1 MIDAIGFDNFRNFE
15 HFPMMHFGKIN
26 FLVGKNNAGKSSITK
41 ALRLL
46 MNPAG
51 GIDPILRGETTSFSF
66 AEPSVG
72 ISTFNRAKCSLNQQ
86 DEIVF
91 RLSCYDSMRFS
102 EYYMEFDL
110 ISNGDEPTAE
120 IKRLLLFNKTLCSE
134 IEVTKMEGYLLVKFT
149 IDPENR
155 FLLDSSVFNDA
166 FNIILSPFHK
176 FTVIE
181 HELEAL
187 SNKSKGNATCP
198 EASISFKMNTVYL
211 YHDIENLIRGFDA
224 GRRNTGDVTFDE
236 IVFEAKNYHNEP
248 VSREVVKM
256 ILKYVPHCFGHYTG
270 YYYEGTPSR
279 AIVRLHY
286 MGSTSIVQKVALSV
300 NDKNDDASQAV
311 FQYWKVE
318 QKYGKMWHRFIEYWM
333 KEFGIGEKFEIETV
347 GGELF
352 WVKIFANKESKEYV
366 YLADKGVGSIRL
378 FFLLLKFASIS
389 DYNNTIIIEEPE
401 QNLHP
406 NVQTKLVDLFF
417 DYCNHSSNQII
428 IETHSEYMI
437 RYSQVK
443 VAKLYDEAEKENKQF
458 KNPFKVF
465 YVNGNG
471 EEPWWELGYNRN
483 GTFKRGVGEGFLDE
497 ASNLDYQILEREL
510 ENQK

>member
-51 GIDPILRGETTSFSF
+51 GIEPILRGETDSFSF
-66 AEPSVG
+66 AEPNIG
-72 ISTFNRAKCSLNQQ
+72 ISTFNRAKCNLRQQ
-86 DEIVF
+86 DEMVF
-91 RLSCYDSMRFS
+91 RLSCHDRMGSNN
-102 EYYMEFDL
+102 YYMEFEL
-110 ISNGDEPTAE
+110 ISNGDGPTAE
-120 IKRLLLFNKTLCSE
+120 IKRLLYFNKRLYSE
-134 IEVTKMEGYLLVKFT
+134 IEVTKMEDYLFVKFT

-155 FLLDSSVFNDA
+155 FLLDSSA
-166 FNIILSPFHK
+166 FNEAFDIILRTIYSS
-176 FTVIE
+176 TGCE
-181 HELEAL
+181 HMLEKL
-187 SNKSKGNATCP
+187 SNKSNGNATCS
-198 EASISFKMNTVYL
+198 EATVSFKIHLLPIANFV
-211 YHDIENLIRGFDA
+211 RGAALHSDLPLFS
-224 GRRNTGDVTFDE
+224 V
-236 IVFEAKNYHNEP
+236 AKNFHNEP
-248 VSREVVKM
+248 VSVPVVNK
-256 ILKYVPHCFGHYTG
+256 ILAYVQACFGDYTNI
-270 YYYEGTPSR
+270 YNQFR
-279 AIVRLHY
+279 LDMHIVKLHH
-286 MGSTSIVQKVALSV
+286 MGSTPIVQKVALSV
-300 NDKNDDASQAV
+300 NDKNDDAYQAI

-318 QKYGKMWHRFIEYWM
+318 QKCGKIWHHFIENWM

-352 WVKIFANKESKEYV
+352 WVKIFANKESKEYE
-366 YLADKGVGSIRL
+366 YLADKGIGSIRL
-378 FFLLLKFASIS
+378 FFLLLKLASIS
-389 DYNNTIIIEEPE
+389 HFNNTIIIEEPE

-417 DYCNHSSNQII
+417 DYCNHSFNQII

>member
-51 GIDPILRGETTSFSF
+51 GIEPILRGEIDSFSF
-66 AEPSVG
+66 AEPNIG
-72 ISTFNRAKCSLNQQ
+72 ISTFNRAKCNLSQQ

-91 RLSCYDSMRFS
+91 RLSCHGESFG

-110 ISNGDEPTAE
+110 IRNGDGPTAE
-120 IKRLLLFNKTLCSE
+120 IKRLLFFNKALCSE

-166 FNIILSPFHK
+166 LNIVLSPFHK

-181 HELEAL
+181 LELEAL

-198 EASISFKMNTVYL
+198 EASISFKINTDEL
-211 YHDIENLIRGFDA
+211 PFAIDNLIKGFELERIEVEVEFDQIFFDA
-224 GRRNTGDVTFDE
+224 
-236 IVFEAKNYHNEP
+236 KNHHNEP

-270 YYYEGTPSR
+270 YYYEGMPSR

-318 QKYGKMWHRFIEYWM
+318 QEYGKMWHRFIENWM

-378 FFLLLKFASIS
+378 FFLLLKLASIS

-483 GTFKRGVGEGFLDE
+483 GTFKRDVGEGFLDE
-497 ASNLDYQILEREL
+497 ASKLDYQILEREL
-510 ENQK
+510 EDQK